1 MTTGSRRGQSQKFK
15 TMETMKKVIQVGEKM
30 IYDMEALFS
39 RLLIVGQTRNI
50 SLSSVFEF
58 ELCGV
63 PSSIIDEFGLL
74 RKGSKANLVKKLG
87 ILSRNVST
95 PDEVIVDAGQLL
107 YHIAWPCG
115 GTVSTVATSRG
126 ARLKVYSGIPV
137 KSNLRP
143 LQQRVSQRPR
153 AISTG

>member
-107 YHIAWPCG
+107 FISLGP
-115 GTVSTVATSRG
+115 VVAP
-126 ARLKVYSGIPV
+126 Y
-137 KSNLRP
+137 
-143 LQQRVSQRPR
+143 LQ
-153 AISTG
+153 